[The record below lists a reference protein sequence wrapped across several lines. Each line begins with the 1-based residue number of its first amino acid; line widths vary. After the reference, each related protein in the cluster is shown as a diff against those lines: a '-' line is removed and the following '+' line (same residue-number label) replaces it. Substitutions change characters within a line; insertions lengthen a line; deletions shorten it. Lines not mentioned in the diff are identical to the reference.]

1 MSRRLLLISNST
13 NHGQGYLDH
22 VLAEVD
28 AFLGPLRRL
37 VFVPFA
43 LKGQAAYGAKARER
57 LAAIGVEVETL
68 TADSDGLRLAAR
80 AEAFFTGGGNTFRL
94 LKTLQSSKL
103 LPLLR
108 ERARAGVPY
117 LGSSAGTNIAGPTI
131 RTTNDMP
138 IVRPASFKALGLV
151 PFQLNPHYL
160 DPDPGSTHMG
170 ETRELRIREFH
181 EENDTPV
188 VGLREGAWIRIEE
201 DHATLGGARGARLFR
216 RGEAPEERRTGESLD
231 DLL

>member
-1 MSRRLLLISNST
+1 MPRRLLLISNST
-13 NHGQGYLDH
+13 HHGQGYLDH
-22 VLAEVD
+22 VLPEID

-43 LKGQAAYGAKARER
+43 LKDQEAYGAKARAR
-57 LAAIGVEVETL
+57 LAAVGVEVDTL

-170 ETRELRIREFH
+170 EAREQRIREFH

-188 VGLREGAWIRIEE
+188 VDLREGAWICIEG

>member
-1 MSRRLLLISNST
+1 
-13 NHGQGYLDH
+13 
-22 VLAEVD
+22 
-28 AFLGPLRRL
+28 
-37 VFVPFA
+37 
-43 LKGQAAYGAKARER
+43 
-57 LAAIGVEVETL
+57 
-68 TADSDGLRLAAR
+68 
-80 AEAFFTGGGNTFRL
+80 
-94 LKTLQSSKL
+94 LKTLQDSKL

-108 ERARAGVPY
+108 ERAQAGVPY

-170 ETRELRIREFH
+170 ETREQRVREFH
-181 EENDTPV
+181 EENDAPV
-188 VGLREGAWIRIEE
+188 VGLREGAWIRIEG
-201 DHATLGGARGARLFR
+201 DHATLGGTRGARIFR
-216 RGEAPEERRTGESLD
+216 RGEAPEERRTGESLA